1 HEARLQNDSDGGGG
15 RRELESTPGDTG
27 RGQVQSVASSPDS
40 MRSQTVLSLDQ
51 IRVTRSSN
59 DYTDGPSAA
68 QQRQQ
73 KSNFVP
79 PPGSRTGEQ
88 QEIQEERSQNHRN
101 LHSLTRHG
109 DGDGSVSSAEEL
121 RGSSRTSMGS
131 TSSAHRLN
139 GQGGVEPIIRIQP
152 KRSSKQNQDELKPLH
167 SIHSSK
173 CTHCGRCTCPECTR
187 PRMLP
192 SCWMCGRRCVCS
204 ARSAVEHWTCVCCV
218 KALFYHCSSDDEDT
232 CADKP
237 FSCTQSHCCVRWT
250 AVSLL
255 SLFFPCLLC
264 YFPAKGCVAVCQ
276 NCYDR
281 GTRPG
286 CRCENSNKMNS
297 SSISHLVL
305 LLVNN
310 LFFCRCLTSMCNDG
324 FLNSFTNSC
333 SCWPLR
339 CPNLLM

>member
-1 HEARLQNDSDGGGG
+1 MVSFHLQDFRCVPCQPRSPFSPNMDSISQNDSDGGGG

-73 KSNFVP
+73 KSDFVP

-121 RGSSRTSMGS
+121 QGSSRTSMGS

-152 KRSSKQNQDELKPLH
+152 KRSSKLNQDELKPLH
-167 SIHSSK
+167 SGFTEVVTVPGNATSKPKGIHSSK

-264 YFPAKGCVAVCQ
+264 YLPAKGCVAVCQ
-276 NCYDR
+276 SCYDR
-281 GTRPG
+281 GARPG
-286 CRCENSNKMNS
+286 CRCENSAALS
-297 SSISHLVL
+297 Q
-305 LLVNN
+305 
-310 LFFCRCLTSMCNDG
+310 RRQ
-324 FLNSFTNSC
+324 SC
-333 SCWPLR
+333 
-339 CPNLLM
+339 